1 MTPKQD
7 AARLEGIEDAA
18 RLLDA
23 LGNLGGAHAIRRH
36 LLGERT
42 MSPAS
47 PGEVRIW
54 RAI

>member
-1 MTPKQD
+1 MTPNQE
-7 AARLEGIEDAA
+7 AARLEGIEEAA
-18 RLLDA
+18 RLLDS
-23 LGNLGGAHAIRRH
+23 LGNLGGAHTIRRH
-36 LLGERT
+36 LLGDRS

>member
-7 AARLEGIEDAA
+7 AARVEGIEEAA

-23 LGNLGGAHAIRRH
+23 LGNLGGAHMIRRH
-36 LLGERT
+36 LLGDRSMQAAT
-42 MSPAS
+42 
-47 PGEVRIW
+47 PGEVRAW